1 MPNRKLLQ
9 KAADSGANPPS
20 VPPLGRVDWLEA
32 AIEQFTKKGI
42 NAVRITRLAE
52 QLKVTR
58 GSFYWHF
65 ENRSDLLQAIVSF
78 WSQKNAQAVI
88 SAVQDAQEMGE
99 GMLSL
104 YSSWLDEN
112 CFDPQLDMAMR
123 DWARSDN
130 LIKEHVRQ
138 ADLKCIEAISNFFMR
153 MGVGRIESTTR
164 ARTLYF
170 CQIGYYALN
179 LEENMTQR
187 LKYLEDTFYIL
198 AGYRLSSEKTEEF
211 RKRFGV

>member
-1 MPNRKLLQ
+1 
-9 KAADSGANPPS
+9 
-20 VPPLGRVDWLEA
+20 
-32 AIEQFTKKGI
+32 
-42 NAVRITRLAE
+42 
-52 QLKVTR
+52 
-58 GSFYWHF
+58 
-65 ENRSDLLQAIVSF
+65 
-78 WSQKNAQAVI
+78 
-88 SAVQDAQEMGE
+88 VQDAQEMGE